1 MGIVETAM
9 DQTKSVQELDALGLT
24 CPMPLLKAK
33 RALNAMAPGQRLRI
47 LATDPGAPRD
57 FQVFCQQSGH
67 ELLSSEVREGTFGL
81 LPRRFRPHE
90 TLRVRSQLDRSAP
103 RP

>member
-1 MGIVETAM
+1 MTGIAETAM
-9 DQTKSVQELDALGLT
+9 DQTKSVQELDASGLT

-33 RALNAMAPGQRLRI
+33 RALNAMTPGQRLRI

-67 ELLSSEVREGTFGL
+67 ELLSSEVREGTFEL
-81 LPRRFRPHE
+81 L
-90 TLRVRSQLDRSAP
+90 LQKA
-103 RP
+103 